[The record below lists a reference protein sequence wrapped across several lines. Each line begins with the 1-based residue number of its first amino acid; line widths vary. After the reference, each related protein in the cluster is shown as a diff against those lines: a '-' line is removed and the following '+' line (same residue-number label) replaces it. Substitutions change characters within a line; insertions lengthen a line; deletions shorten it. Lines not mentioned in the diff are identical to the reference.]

1 MRQGSEVQA
10 MVSQAGVW
18 VPGRN
23 FGLLESLELERSGLG
38 PKERPSVFSSKQSGP
53 KLVPYH
59 RPGASPLPLP
69 MERPKFNPG
78 IKGKVDEG

>member
-38 PKERPSVFSSKQSGP
+38 PKERPSVFYTKKSEQ
-53 KLVPYH
+53 KLFH
-59 RPGASPLPLP
+59 
-69 MERPKFNPG
+69 
-78 IKGKVDEG
+78 